1 MSLANYR
8 INNLRPAR
16 YHSMMDD
23 MYSSSVVS
31 SMMSALE
38 SAGIDLSKYADAVY
52 NDCVEDNFL
61 DKAQED
67 EMSLDSA
74 MNGMFGNM
82 FSRLGKGMCRLGLNG
97 QMAVKTTNGYKT
109 YDVKTGRLTN
119 VTQFCFDIGQEF
131 FFVVP
136 TTKAK
141 TGDILLIDG
150 KPKCVIEN
158 NNNKTIKVMD
168 YENSAIQEIVPER
181 HFFMGQMFFYQKIVS
196 MFGSNNFLK
205 KGKGISGMMG
215 MMFKMNMLKSFTGG
229 DTFGSD
235 GNGMNSL
242 MGMML
247 MNNMFGKDGDTDLSE
262 MFDFDFEEAD
272 FDPTDDSEETPE
284 EKKARL
290 KAELAELEA
299 NEKKA

>member
-1 MSLANYR
+1 MTMENA
-8 INNLRPAR
+8 IP
-16 YHSMMDD
+16 
-23 MYSSSVVS
+23 
-31 SMMSALE
+31 
-38 SAGIDLSKYADAVY
+38 
-52 NDCVEDNFL
+52 
-61 DKAQED
+61 
-67 EMSLDSA
+67 EMFA
-74 MNGMFGNM
+74 
-82 FSRLGKGMCRLGLNG
+82 RLGKGMCRLGLNG
-97 QMAVKTTNGYKT
+97 QLAVKTSNGYKT

-158 NNNKTIKVMD
+158 NSNKTIKVMD

-181 HFFMGQMFFYQKIVS
+181 HFFMGQMFFYRKIVS

-215 MMFKMNMLKSFTGG
+215 TMFKMNMLKSFMGGESTGNM
-229 DTFGSD
+229 DT
-235 GNGMNSL
+235 NGML
-242 MGMML
+242 GMM
-247 MNNMFGKDGDTDLSE
+247 MMSNMLSGKNGEEMDLSE
-262 MFDFDFEEAD
+262 MFDFDFEEVD
-272 FDPTDDSEETPE
+272 FDPTEENTDETSE

-290 KAELAELEA
+290 KKELAALEA
-299 NEKKA
+299 EEEKKINNRG